1 MYVLATNNS
10 LVTWPYSANQLKS
23 DNPQISFPKII
34 TDEFLESFD
43 VFRVQPSVAPAYSNQ
58 TQSIQQINPTF
69 DGSVWRQAWET
80 VELSAEEISSR
91 TASQAAS
98 VRAERT
104 DLLRQCDWTQIPD
117 SPADSAAW
125 ATYRQELRDVPN
137 QAGFPWDVTWPD
149 APALPY

>member
-1 MYVLATNNS
+1 MYIFAVDNS
-10 LVTWPYSANQLKS
+10 LVTWPYSADQLKS
-23 DNPQISFPKII
+23 DNPQISFPKTI
-34 TDEFLESFD
+34 TDELLESFN

-80 VELSAEEISSR
+80 VELSAEEISAR
-91 TASQAAS
+91 TANQAEI
-98 VRAERT
+98 VREQRT
-104 DLLRQCDWTQIPD
+104 SLLRECDWTQIPD

-125 ATYRQELRDVPN
+125 ATYRQELRDLPL
-137 QAGFPWDVTWPD
+137 QAGFPWDITWPE